1 MQNAPALSTALN
13 SLSLAPLE
21 SPNRAAPGGDWR
33 LFVTR
38 VHVSYRALAS
48 IRSGPTW
55 PNGIP
60 ISSFPSEGFAKPNPS
75 SASDSGEKTRTRISG
90 FLWLAHQKADGG
102 NPAARTSE
110 WAIRFTGDWAS
121 ELWAALGTR
130 SLRSHFSLDTGHKTA
145 EPTSHSKAPPR
156 CWIHLAC
163 SRAVRSIAV

>member
-1 MQNAPALSTALN
+1 VQNAPALSTALN

-90 FLWLAHQKADGG
+90 FFGLPIKKPTEEPCCTNVGM
-102 NPAARTSE
+102 
-110 WAIRFTGDWAS
+110 
-121 ELWAALGTR
+121 
-130 SLRSHFSLDTGHKTA
+130 GH
-145 EPTSHSKAPPR
+145 SFYR
-156 CWIHLAC
+156 
-163 SRAVRSIAV
+163 